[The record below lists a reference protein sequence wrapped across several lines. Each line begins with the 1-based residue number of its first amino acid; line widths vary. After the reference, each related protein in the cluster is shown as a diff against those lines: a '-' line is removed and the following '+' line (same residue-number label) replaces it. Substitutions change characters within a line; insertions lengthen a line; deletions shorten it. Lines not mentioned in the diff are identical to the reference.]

1 MLLRVLKYPS
11 EEQFV
16 SFSCS
21 EILFAGV
28 WLSESDVSVRQS
40 LCLIMKQTVHTLFQN
55 NLFAYNWNEDRWIYI
70 CDGTYGFP
78 YRNIQSIQKSLFNL
92 DTWINIL
99 VNKYISDMSLY
110 WNVLYKI
117 HYFISLSVVLF
128 LYTKYPKY
136 TDIPYT
142 PGGMWK
148 GSFSWFLQKHKI

>member
-1 MLLRVLKYPS
+1 MLLKVLKYLPEAQLLS
-11 EEQFV
+11 LGY
-16 SFSCS
+16 S
-21 EILFAGV
+21 EIFKWIRCQ
-28 WLSESDVSVRQS
+28 WL
-40 LCLIMKQTVHTLFQN
+40 LMKQTVHMLFQN

-136 TDIPYT
+136 TVIPYS